1 MRKINDKKAS
11 KLYGGNI
18 PTIPPITNYKKVI
31 VVPYTPKPATPI
43 VVFHSTG
50 HAR

>member
-11 KLYGGNI
+11 KLYGGKI
-18 PTIPPITNYKKVI
+18 PTII